1 MIPTFTPSGSS
12 HFGLTAIR
20 SGSCVIGQGCKL
32 LFKLSLAILKSRGGG
47 KLSFSS
53 EKYSGQK
60 KGVMMRRIYFLVP
73 DIATTKRI
81 VDELLLSRI
90 EERHIHVIAK
100 PGTPLE
106 DLPEANLLQK
116 SDFIPAVEHGLAL
129 GGSAGILAGL
139 VAIALPATVP
149 VIAGGVLLATTLA
162 GAGVGAWA
170 GGMVGMSY
178 DSSRIKQFEDA
189 IEAGK
194 LLVLADVP
202 KDRVDQIQARVKLH
216 LPQVQIEGT
225 EPAIPSFP

>member
-1 MIPTFTPSGSS
+1 
-12 HFGLTAIR
+12 
-20 SGSCVIGQGCKL
+20 
-32 LFKLSLAILKSRGGG
+32 
-47 KLSFSS
+47 
-53 EKYSGQK
+53 
-60 KGVMMRRIYFLVP
+60 MRRIYFLVP

-81 VDELLLSRI
+81 VDELLLARI

-100 PGTPLE
+100 RGTPLE

-139 VAIALPATVP
+139 VAIALPATAP

-170 GGMVGMSY
+170 GGMVGMSVGNT
-178 DSSRIKQFEDA
+178 RIKQFEDA
-189 IEAGK
+189 IEAGE

-202 KDRVDQIQARVKLH
+202 KDRVDEIEARVKQH
-216 LPQVQIEGT
+216 LPQAQIEGT
-225 EPAIPSFP
+225 EPEIPAFP